1 MNVLSLFDGISCGK
15 LALERAGFTNFTYYA
30 SEIDKNAIKCS
41 QDNHK
46 DIIRLGDVTKV
57 SYSNGVL
64 HSENGD
70 FKVGKID
77 LLIGGSPCQSFSA
90 SNATFGKQTGLQG
103 KSGLFY
109 EYLRILREIQA
120 ENPSV
125 RFLLE
130 NVKMKGDSKKQLD
143 DYLGTTGQ
151 YLNSELVSFQKRSR
165 FYWTNWFWELPKDKR
180 ISFQT
185 FKQQGD
191 LSSFMLK
198 EVPSHF
204 EMWNSGNGRN
214 GGLKACPNVTN
225 ADKVNCI
232 TTRQDRAPN
241 SGLIEYNGYCRQ
253 LTQIELELAQ
263 TLPVNYTKS
272 LSYRQAQA
280 VIGNGWTVDAVAHI
294 FSYLK
299 IEQVMVLSA

>member
-15 LALERAGFTNFTYYA
+15 LALEIAGFKDFTYYA

-130 NVKMKGDSKKQLD
+130 NVKMRGDSKKQLD
-143 DYLGTTGQ
+143 DYLGTTRQ
-151 YLNSELVSFQKRSR
+151 YFNSELVSYQKRPR
-165 FYWTNWFWELPKDKR
+165 FYWCNWIWELPQDKGVN
-180 ISFQT
+180 FQE

-191 LSSFMLK
+191 LSSFMLR

-204 EMWNSGNGRN
+204 EMWNDGKGRN
-214 GGLKACPNVTN
+214 GGLKACPNVTH
-225 ADKVNCI
+225 AEKIHCV

-253 LTQIELELAQ
+253 LTQHELELAQ
-263 TLPVNYTKS
+263 TLPINYTKV

-280 VIGNGWTVDAVAHI
+280 VIGNAWTVDAVAHI
-294 FSYLK
+294 FSYLNIK
-299 IEQVMVLSA
+299 QMELSA

>member
-15 LALERAGFTNFTYYA
+15 LALERAGFKDFTYYA

-46 DIIRLGDVTKV
+46 NIIRLGDVTKV

-64 HSENGD
+64 HSENGA
-70 FKVGKID
+70 FNVGKID

-90 SNATFGKQTGLQG
+90 ANIPFGKQIGLEG

-109 EYLRILREIQA
+109 QFLRILKEIQS

-125 RFLLE
+125 SFLLE
-130 NVKMKGDSKKQLD
+130 NVRMKSESKEQLD
-143 DYLGTTGQ
+143 KYLGVKGQ
-151 YLNSELVSFQKRSR
+151 YFNSELVSFQKRPR
-165 FYWTNWFWELPKDKR
+165 FYWTNWFWQLPKDKGVN
-180 ISFQT
+180 FQD
-185 FKQQGD
+185 FKQQGE
-191 LSSFMLK
+191 LSDFMLR

-204 EMWNSGNGRN
+204 EMWNDGKGRN
-214 GGLKACPNVTN
+214 GGLKACPNVTH
-225 ADKVNCI
+225 AEKVHCI
-232 TTRQDRAPN
+232 TTRQDRSPN

-253 LTQIELELAQ
+253 LTQRELELAQ

-272 LSYRQAQA
+272 ISYRQAQA

-294 FSYLK
+294 FEYLLV
-299 IEQVMVLSA
+299 QDFV

>member
-90 SNATFGKQTGLQG
+90 MAAIHGRNNDLEG
-103 KSGLFY
+103 KSKLFY
-109 EYLRILREIQA
+109 EYLRILKEIQSD
-120 ENPSV
+120 NPSV
-125 RFLLE
+125 KFLLE
-130 NVKMKGDSKKQLD
+130 NVRMRKDSKQQLD
-143 DYLGTTGQ
+143 KYLGTMGVEF
-151 YLNSELVSFQKRSR
+151 NSSLVSYQVRTR
-165 FYWTNWFWELPKDKR
+165 FYWTNWFWQLPNDR
-180 ISFQT
+180 HISFQD
-185 FKQQGD
+185 FKELGGDFKLLDPSFKSHQKMWSNGQGKNNQD
-191 LSSFMLK
+191 
-198 EVPSHF
+198 
-204 EMWNSGNGRN
+204 GC
-214 GGLKACPNVTN
+214 ANVTKSR
-225 ADKVNCI
+225 KVYCLQ
-232 TTRQDRAPN
+232 TRQDRCPN
-241 SGLIEYNGYCRQ
+241 GGLIEHGDFCRY
-253 LTQIELELAQ
+253 LTRSELEQAQ
-263 TLPVNYTKS
+263 TLPIGYTKC
-272 LSYRQAQA
+272 LTYKQAQV

-294 FSYLK
+294 FSHLNV
-299 IEQVMVLSA
+299 EQVMELSA

>member
-41 QDNHK
+41 QDNHS

-90 SNATFGKQTGLQG
+90 MAAWSGNNNDLDG
-103 KSGLFY
+103 KSKLFY
-109 EYLRILREIQA
+109 EYLRILKDIQS

-125 RFLLE
+125 KFLLE
-130 NVKMKGDSKKQLD
+130 NVRMRKDSKQQLD
-143 DYLGTTGQ
+143 KYLGTMGVEF
-151 YLNSELVSFQKRSR
+151 NSSLVSYQVRTR
-165 FYWTNWFWELPKDKR
+165 FYWTNWFWQLPNDR
-180 ISFQT
+180 HISFQDYKESDGD
-185 FKQQGD
+185 FKLLNAELKTYRKMWSGGQGKNNQD
-191 LSSFMLK
+191 
-198 EVPSHF
+198 
-204 EMWNSGNGRN
+204 GC
-214 GGLKACPNVTN
+214 ANVTN
-225 ADKVNCI
+225 ARKVYCLQ
-232 TTRQDRAPN
+232 TKQSRCPN
-241 SGLIEYNGYCRQ
+241 SGLVAHGDFCRY
-253 LTQIELELAQ
+253 LTQNELEQAQ
-263 TLPVNYTKS
+263 TLPKGYTKS
-272 LSYRQAQA
+272 LTYNQACA

-294 FSYLK
+294 FSYLNV
-299 IEQVMVLSA
+299 EQKMELSA